1 MCCFAARAIP
11 PPHEWGGFPR
21 KVMTATTLASPEAS
35 ALEPSLYSQ
44 DSEQLIVSIM
54 LNPSREKLHHRLSE
68 LLAPDDFFVEQNK
81 SIWSIFQS
89 LRDAGQPL
97 EAASLIDSARRN
109 SVFIG
114 GSAYVVDCVNN
125 PLAKNASDEAVQAAA
140 SRIKE
145 YSMLRRLQASLR
157 QGVALAEAGQPFASV
172 LSFVEDDIA
181 NLRRVSSTSRTGPQH
196 ATVFLNANMERLAAK
211 LEDPDAK
218 TDVIPTGF
226 MLLDRV
232 IGGGFS
238 PGTFIVV
245 AARPAMG
252 KTAFLVNVEQ
262 NIATL
267 GRPTL
272 TFTLEMKGESITGR
286 ALARHSRVAHSD
298 IKQGAV
304 DEEELSRIVESI
316 SYLGS
321 LNTYIDETSGL
332 TLPEIRARA
341 RAWAK
346 SNPAGIILIDYLQ
359 LIASA
364 AGSKDRNA
372 HITEV
377 SMALRNLARE
387 LNVPVVA
394 LSQLNRSLE
403 SRANKR
409 PMLSDLRE
417 SGQIEQD
424 AEIIIF
430 LYRDEVYNPDTP
442 DKGITEVI
450 IGKNRDGETAT
461 VRMTFDG
468 PTMRMNEVGV
478 YDEQ

>member
-1 MCCFAARAIP
+1 MT
-11 PPHEWGGFPR
+11 
-21 KVMTATTLASPEAS
+21 TATLAAPDAQS
-35 ALEPSLYSQ
+35 LEPTLYSQ

-54 LNPSREKLHHRLSE
+54 LNASREKMHHRLGE
-68 LLAPDDFFVEQNK
+68 LLSPDDFFVEQNK
-81 SIWSIFQS
+81 SIWALFQS

-97 EAASLIDSARRN
+97 EAATLIDAARRN
-109 SVFIG
+109 GTFIG
-114 GSAYVVDCVNN
+114 GSAYIVDCVSN
-125 PLAKNASDEAVQAAA
+125 PIAKNASDEAVQAAA
-140 SRIKE
+140 ARVKE
-145 YSMLRRLQASLR
+145 FAMLRRLQVSLR
-157 QGVALAEAGQPFASV
+157 QGAALAEAGQPFSSV
-172 LSFVEDDIA
+172 LSYVEDDIA
-181 NLRRVSSTSRTGPQH
+181 NLRRVSATSRTGPQH
-196 ATVFLNANMERLAAK
+196 AAVFLNANMERLAAK

-232 IGGGFS
+232 FGGGLP
-238 PGTFIVV
+238 PGVFVVV

-252 KTAFLVNVEQ
+252 KTAFLVNLEQ
-262 NIATL
+262 NVAVL

-286 ALARHSRVAHSD
+286 SLARHSRVAHGD

-304 DEEELSRIVESI
+304 NDEELSRIVESI
-316 SYLGS
+316 SYLGN
-321 LNTYIDETSGL
+321 LHTYIDETSGL
-332 TLPEIRARA
+332 TLPEMRARA

-346 SNPAGIILIDYLQ
+346 DHPGGMLLIDYLQ
-359 LIASA
+359 LIAA
-364 AGSKDRNA
+364 GNGSKDRNA

-377 SMALRNLARE
+377 SMALRSLARE

-409 PMLSDLRE
+409 PMMSDLRE

-424 AEIIIF
+424 AEIILF

-442 DKGITEVI
+442 DKGVTEVI
-450 IGKNRDGETAT
+450 VGKNRDGATAT
-461 VRMTFDG
+461 VRMSFDA
-468 PTMRMNEVGV
+468 PTMRMQELGV
-478 YDEQ
+478 YDDN